1 MSDKNPPARHKVVWG
16 YGIIHKYLNW
26 YIRTSE
32 VIPKEQQLEM
42 TESVERL
49 LKQLQTAERK
59 ERKVRPR
66 SQMQD
71 SEWKDSLNE
80 VKKSLGQRPVG
91 ERRLV
96 DELIQ
101 AILGNR

>member
-1 MSDKNPPARHKVVWG
+1 MSDKSPPARHKVVWG
-16 YGIIHKYLNW
+16 YGIIKKYLHW

-49 LKQLQTAERK
+49 LKQLQTAEKK

-66 SQMQD
+66 AEMLDSQ
-71 SEWKDSLNE
+71 WKDRINNLRE
-80 VKKSLGQRPVG
+80 ELGYRPVG

-96 DELIQ
+96 DEFIEG
-101 AILGNR
+101 ILTLG

>member
-1 MSDKNPPARHKVVWG
+1 MSDKKPPARHKVVWG
-16 YGIIHKYLNW
+16 YGIIHKYLKW

-32 VIPKEQQLEM
+32 VIPEEQQTEM

-49 LKQLQTAERK
+49 LKQLQTAERR

-66 SQMQD
+66 SQIED
-71 SEWKDSLNE
+71 SRWKDGLNE

-96 DELIQ
+96 DELIE
-101 AILGNR
+101 AILER

>member
-1 MSDKNPPARHKVVWG
+1 MSDKSPPARHKVVWG
-16 YGIIHKYLNW
+16 YGIIQKYLHW

-49 LKQLQTAERK
+49 LKQLQTAEKK

-66 SQMQD
+66 SQMED
-71 SEWKDSLNE
+71 SGWKDSLNE
-80 VKKSLGQRPVG
+80 VRREQGQRPVG

-96 DELIQ
+96 DQLIE
-101 AILGNR
+101 AILQK

>member
-1 MSDKNPPARHKVVWG
+1 MSDKSTPARHKVVWG

-32 VIPKEQQLEM
+32 VIPREQQLEM

-49 LKQLQTAERK
+49 RKQLQTAERK

-66 SQMQD
+66 SQMQA

-80 VKKSLGQRPVG
+80 VKKSLGQHPVG

-96 DELIQ
+96 DELIK
-101 AILGNR
+101 AIFER

>member
-1 MSDKNPPARHKVVWG
+1 VSDKSPPARHKVVWG
-16 YGIIHKYLNW
+16 YGIIKKYLHW

-42 TESVERL
+42 TKSIERL

-59 ERKVRPR
+59 ERKVRPS
-66 SQMQD
+66 SQMED
-71 SEWKDSLNE
+71 SGWKDSLNE
-80 VKKSLGQRPVG
+80 VRREQGQRPVG

-96 DELIQ
+96 DQLIE
-101 AILGNR
+101 AILEQ

>member
-1 MSDKNPPARHKVVWG
+1 MSDKSPPARHKVVWG
-16 YGIIHKYLNW
+16 YGIIKKYLHW

-49 LKQLQTAERK
+49 LKQLQTAEKK

-66 SQMQD
+66 SQMED
-71 SEWKDSLNE
+71 SGWKDSLNE
-80 VKKSLGQRPVG
+80 VRREQGQRPVG

-96 DELIQ
+96 DQLIE
-101 AILGNR
+101 AILQK

>member
-16 YGIIHKYLNW
+16 YGIIHKYLYW

-42 TESVERL
+42 TESVEQL
-49 LKQLQTAERK
+49 LKQIQTAERK

-80 VKKSLGQRPVG
+80 VKKS
-91 ERRLV
+91 
-96 DELIQ
+96 
-101 AILGNR
+101 

>member
-1 MSDKNPPARHKVVWG
+1 MPDKSPPARHKVVWG
-16 YGIIHKYLNW
+16 YGIIQKYLHW

-49 LKQLQTAERK
+49 LKQLQTAEKK
-59 ERKVRPR
+59 ERKVRPC
-66 SQMQD
+66 SQTQA

-101 AILGNR
+101 AILER

>member
-16 YGIIHKYLNW
+16 YGIIQKHLHW

-59 ERKVRPR
+59 ERKVRPS
-66 SQMQD
+66 SQMED
-71 SEWKDSLNE
+71 SGWKDSLNE
-80 VKKSLGQRPVG
+80 VRRELGQLPVG

-96 DELIQ
+96 DELIE
-101 AILGNR
+101 AIMSK

>member
-1 MSDKNPPARHKVVWG
+1 MSDKSPPARHKVVWG
-16 YGIIHKYLNW
+16 YGIIKKYLHW

-42 TESVERL
+42 TKSIERL

-59 ERKVRPR
+59 ERKVRPS
-66 SQMQD
+66 SQMED
-71 SEWKDSLNE
+71 SGWKDSLNE
-80 VKKSLGQRPVG
+80 VRREQGQRPVG

-96 DELIQ
+96 DQLIE
-101 AILGNR
+101 AILEQ

>member
-1 MSDKNPPARHKVVWG
+1 MSDKSPPARHKVVWG
-16 YGIIHKYLNW
+16 YGIIRKYLNW

-66 SQMQD
+66 SQMED
-71 SEWKDSLNE
+71 SKWKDSLNE

-101 AILGNR
+101 ARLNR